1 MARLA
6 IRMPKMSMTMTEGEV
21 SQWSAKV
28 GDAVAEGDVVCEVMT
43 DKVDMEVESTVSG
56 VLAEIVVESGMVD
69 VGAVIGWVEGEDT
82 GGGFGDLL
90 SEPEPTPEPAPTPE
104 VGPPAVLE
112 AVSPADDEPRAEAAP
127 AHESP
132 VDVLPQEPQPSQPAQ
147 PQDLAGSS
155 APRQTERQDAST
167 VRSETSGPVAAVPRA
182 RGMATERGVD
192 LGQVTG
198 TGPEGLVRVRDVE
211 AYLSGPARPASEP
224 PASET
229 PASGTTAAAP
239 ALPDPPPVTV
249 VAPAGG
255 AGAARTAERPGK
267 SQADRKAAVRSV
279 VARTMTPSAAIPQF
293 TVWREIELDAADTQR
308 RGVSWTTVLL
318 RAYAAALRDVPDLLC
333 RWEGDRATDAG
344 PPAVAL
350 AVATERG
357 LLVPIFREPDRTA
370 APALDA
376 EIRAVV
382 RSAHNGKLD
391 RDYLGVANGSV
402 SNLGGQGVDRF
413 QALLTPPQASV
424 LSLGSIR
431 QRPVAV
437 PGGVGLALTVQAGL
451 TVDHRVADG
460 AHAATLLARL
470 AERLGAA
477 Q

>member
-28 GDAVAEGDVVCEVMT
+28 GDTVTEGDVVCEVMT

-56 VLAEIVVESGMVD
+56 VLAEIVVESGTVD

-90 SEPEPTPEPAPTPE
+90 SEPEKAPEP
-104 VGPPAVLE
+104 VPPAPAEDDLPQAGAALANE
-112 AVSPADDEPRAEAAP
+112 APG
-127 AHESP
+127 
-132 VDVLPQEPQPSQPAQ
+132 DVLPTEAQ
-147 PQDLAGSS
+147 PQQPQEPADLAS
-155 APRQTERQDAST
+155 AGEARATERQDASD
-167 VRSETSGPVAAVPRA
+167 VRPPASSIVAAVPRA
-182 RGMATERGVD
+182 RGLATERGVD
-192 LGQVTG
+192 LALVTG
-198 TGPEGLVRVRDVE
+198 TGPEGLVRVGDVE
-211 AYLSGPARPASEP
+211 AYLAASARPATTEP
-224 PASET
+224 VAGAASSPEPA
-229 PASGTTAAAP
+229 PAAAS
-239 ALPDPPPVTV
+239 T
-249 VAPAGG
+249 AP
-255 AGAARTAERPGK
+255 ARTAERPAK
-267 SQADRKAAVRSV
+267 APTDRKAAVRAV

-333 RWEGDRATDAG
+333 RWEDGRATDAG

-350 AVATERG
+350 AVATDRG

-370 APALDA
+370 APELDQ

-382 RSAHNGKLD
+382 RSAHTGKLD
-391 RDYLGVANGSV
+391 KAYLGVANGSV

-470 AERLGAA
+470 AERLGAGG
-477 Q
+477 

>member
-21 SQWSAKV
+21 SEWSAKV
-28 GDAVAEGDVVCEVMT
+28 GDTVAEGDVVCEVMT

-56 VLAEIVVESGMVD
+56 VLAEIVVESGMAE

-90 SEPEPTPEPAPTPE
+90 SEPAPAPAPEP
-104 VGPPAVLE
+104 VGE
-112 AVSPADDEPRAEAAP
+112 PADAAEPEALASASPEEDVPQAGAALANEAP
-127 AHESP
+127 G
-132 VDVLPQEPQPSQPAQ
+132 DVLPVEPQTAPPAQ
-147 PQDLAGSS
+147 AAQVAPAAETSS
-155 APRQTERQDAST
+155 PAAAAEPRQTERQDASD
-167 VRSETSGPVAAVPRA
+167 VRPSVSGPVAAVPRA
-182 RGMATERGVD
+182 RGLATERGVD
-192 LGQVTG
+192 LTQVTG
-198 TGPEGLVRVRDVE
+198 TGPEGLIRVGDVE
-211 AYLSGPARPASEP
+211 AHLAAARHPEPAAGAVSPPEP
-224 PASET
+224 VP
-229 PASGTTAAAP
+229 AAAP
-239 ALPDPPPVTV
+239 TAPV
-249 VAPAGG
+249 
-255 AGAARTAERPGK
+255 AATATRAAERPAK
-267 SQADRKAAVRSV
+267 APVDRKAAVRAV

-293 TVWREIELDAADTQR
+293 TVWREIELDAANTQR

-333 RWEGDRATDAG
+333 RWEDGRATDAG

-357 LLVPIFREPDRTA
+357 LLVPIFREPDRRPA
-370 APALDA
+370 AELDQ

-382 RSAHNGKLD
+382 RSAHSGKLD
-391 RDYLGVANGSV
+391 KDYLGVANGSV

-470 AERLGAA
+470 DERLGGI
-477 Q
+477 

>member
-1 MARLA
+1 
-6 IRMPKMSMTMTEGEV
+6 MTEGEV
-21 SQWSAKV
+21 SEWTAKV
-28 GDAVAEGDVVCEVMT
+28 GDTVTEGDVVCEVMT

-90 SEPEPTPEPAPTPE
+90 SAPEPEPEPAPEPAPE
-104 VGPPAVLE
+104 GATE
-112 AVSPADDEPRAEAAP
+112 AP
-127 AHESP
+127 A
-132 VDVLPQEPQPSQPAQ
+132 DVLPQEPQPSQPTQ
-147 PQDLAGSS
+147 PTDLAADG
-155 APRQTERQDAST
+155 APRQTERQDASE
-167 VRSETSGPVAAVPRA
+167 VRPPVSPVSGIVAAVPRA
-182 RGMATERGVD
+182 RGLATERGVD
-192 LGQVTG
+192 LAQVTG
-198 TGPEGLVRVRDVE
+198 TGPDGLVRVGDVE
-211 AYLSGPARPASEP
+211 AFLAAGP
-224 PASET
+224 
-229 PASGTTAAAP
+229 AAP
-239 ALPDPPPVTV
+239 AAPQPVAGAQAPP
-249 VAPAGG
+249 APAS
-255 AGAARTAERPGK
+255 ATAPTPAPVAARASGRPAK
-267 SQADRKAAVRSV
+267 APVDRKAAVRAV

-293 TVWREIELDAADTQR
+293 TVWREIELDAANTQR

-333 RWEGDRATDAG
+333 RWEDGRATDAG

-350 AVATERG
+350 AVATDRG

-370 APALDA
+370 APELDQ

-382 RSAHNGKLD
+382 RSAHGGKLD
-391 RDYLGVANGSV
+391 SAYLGVANGSV

-470 AERLGAA
+470 AERLGGGV
-477 Q
+477 